1 MEATLLAELTAE
13 LQSFFAARA
22 DVESAAIFGS
32 VARGEDGP
40 DSDVD
45 IIVAGMAGELD
56 INARLRP
63 LAGRIGRPINASVY
77 EVDQLRE
84 LVVIDSVITEILSG
98 RLIPLKGKLPAV

>member
-45 IIVAGMAGELD
+45 IIVAGW
-56 INARLRP
+56 
-63 LAGRIGRPINASVY
+63 LASSTSMLA
-77 EVDQLRE
+77 
-84 LVVIDSVITEILSG
+84 SG
-98 RLIPLKGKLPAV
+98 RWPEGSDGQLMRACTKSTSCES